1 ERDVLASYRAALPTL
16 QSIDRLEE
24 QRRELG
30 DVPLLPPT
38 FGELY
43 RAALV
48 ERENA
53 KAQSCRACEAV
64 EKAEAALA
72 AIPLEPHVLAEDAA
86 ILQVTKD
93 LGAILKADQDHDKL
107 IPRMREHQ
115 GAARLIL
122 KRYFQRDDIAQAES
136 LRVSLADQERIRSLG
151 EA

>member
-1 ERDVLASYRAALPTL
+1 LASYRAALPTL

-48 ERENA
+48 EREKA
-53 KAQSCRACEAV
+53 K
-64 EKAEAALA
+64 AALA

-115 GAARLIL
+115 GEARLI
-122 KRYFQRDDIAQAES
+122 
-136 LRVSLADQERIRSLG
+136 
-151 EA
+151 